1 MILQLAQPCHISYQ
15 VVLHIMKSDASA

>member
-1 MILQLAQPCHISYQ
+1 MILQLAQPRHVSYQ